1 MDQILENF
9 ITTLRRSGVRVS
21 VAETMDALRA
31 AELSGYADREL
42 LKDFLSASLAKSL
55 PEKEMF
61 EVCFR
66 HFFSIN
72 DAFGEDFPAEH
83 DATPPAVQGAAF
95 LTQAFLAGDGG
106 GLTIAFNEAA
116 GRADIGSIQS
126 PVQKGIYTQKF
137 FQELGMEALSRDIQR
152 LTAEGGQEALAQA
165 RFLEIMRNNLI
176 EMVRNFIQ
184 RQLDLYARQRVD
196 ELSEGYMRNLHLSSL
211 DTRDL
216 TRIHML
222 VKKMV
227 KQLKDRYSR
236 RQKAARRGRLDFK
249 KTLRQSLTYGGI
261 PFDIHWKSK
270 KMDRPEI
277 VSICDVSRSVSNIVR
292 FFLLILYSL
301 NEAIYRI
308 RSFIFC
314 SNLVEV
320 SHLFETYPLQEAL
333 ARLKSGAGLPI
344 LMNRTDYGSSFCDLM
359 DQYADSLSKSTTVI
373 ILGDARNNYW
383 NPRTEVLRSISDRC
397 RRLIWLNP
405 ETPSMWGSGD
415 SEMKAYLPYCTM
427 ARECSTL
434 RHLEKVVEYLLRVH

>member
-1 MDQILENF
+1 VDQILENF

-21 VAETMDALRA
+21 VSEKMDALRA
-31 AELSGYADREL
+31 AELSGYADRQL

-61 EVCFR
+61 EVCFS
-66 HFFSIN
+66 HFFSI
-72 DAFGEDFPAEH
+72 DDVEGEDFPGEH

-126 PVQKGIYTQKF
+126 PVQKGLYTQRLF
-137 FQELGMEALSRDIQR
+137 RELGMEALNRDIQR
-152 LTAEGGQEALAQA
+152 LTEEGGQEALSQAQ
-165 RFLEIMRNNLI
+165 FLESMRDNLI
-176 EMVRNFIQ
+176 ERVRSLIQ
-184 RQLDLYARQRVD
+184 RQLNLYARRRLD
-196 ELSEGYMRNLHLSSL
+196 ELSEGYTRNLHLSAL

-216 TRIHML
+216 ARIHAV

-236 RQKAARRGRLDFK
+236 RQKAARRGHMDFK
-249 KTLRQSLTYGGI
+249 KTLRQSISYGGL

-270 KMDRPEI
+270 KMDRQEI
-277 VSICDVSRSVSNIVR
+277 IAICDVSRSVSNIVR

-301 NEAIYRI
+301 NEAVSRI
-308 RSFIFC
+308 QSFTFC
-314 SNLVEV
+314 SNLVEA
-320 SHLFETYPLQEAL
+320 SHLFEKYPLQEAL
-333 ARLKSGAGLPI
+333 SRLKSGAGLPI
-344 LMNRTDYGSSFCDLM
+344 LMNRTDYGSSFCDFR
-359 DQYADSLSKSTTVI
+359 DQYAECLTKRSTVI

-383 NPRTEVLRSISDRC
+383 NPRTEVLRFISERC

-405 ETPSMWGSGD
+405 ETPSLWGSGD
-415 SEMKAYLPYCTM
+415 SEMKAYLPYCTI

-434 RHLEKVVEYLLRVH
+434 RHLEKVVEYLLRVN